1 VADDLSAKKD
11 ESSIPGAKVTS
22 YTALYPALSPS
33 GGEGGSST
41 SHHTGEQPTCPSG
54 HGQPSNRMGEMNP
67 SGGIPTSP
75 TPTTATHAKMSE
87 VSVGTDPLFS
97 PTSHG
102 HGHPQTASLQRR

>member
-1 VADDLSAKKD
+1 
-11 ESSIPGAKVTS
+11 
-22 YTALYPALSPS
+22 
-33 GGEGGSST
+33 
-41 SHHTGEQPTCPSG
+41 
-54 HGQPSNRMGEMNP
+54 MNP

-102 HGHPQTASLQRR
+102 RGHPQTASLQRR